1 MLLGSVLNNDQQAQS
16 VALLIGLGLA
26 ALGGSMVPLE
36 VFPDT
41 MRTIAHAT
49 PHAWGNDA
57 FNKLV
62 GQGGNVTDILRE
74 LGVLAAFAVVLLTL
88 ATWRLRKAI
97 TS

>member
-1 MLLGSVLNNDQQAQS
+1 MLLGSVFNNDQQAQS
-16 VALLIGLGLA
+16 VALLVGLGLA

-41 MRTIAHAT
+41 MRTIAHVT
-49 PHAWGNDA
+49 RHAWGNDA
-57 FNKLV
+57 FADLV
-62 GQGGNVTDILRE
+62 AREGEVVDILRE
-74 LGVLAAFAVVLLTL
+74 LGVLAGFAVVLLTL